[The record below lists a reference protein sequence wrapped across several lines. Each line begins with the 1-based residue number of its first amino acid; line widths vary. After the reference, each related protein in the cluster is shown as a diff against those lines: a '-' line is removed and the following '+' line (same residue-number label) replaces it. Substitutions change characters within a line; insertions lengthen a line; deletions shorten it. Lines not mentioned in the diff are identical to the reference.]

1 MESFNS
7 SNIFD
12 KEELN
17 HLRQIGS
24 MLQGHPDMKTIPGV
38 EMSTGSLG
46 QGFSVACGM
55 AMASKLDNA
64 PWRVYILLGDGEVQE
79 GIVWEAAMS
88 AAIDLVTDKLER
100 QIRKQ
105 RTKLQRRSNDSL
117 RFANFE
123 PLTVDENEEKD
134 GEIVKVKRFNI
145 KPMSPEEAMLQMELI
160 EHNFFVYRDADSN
173 NVNVIY
179 KRKDG
184 NYGLLEPDYK

>member
-1 MESFNS
+1 MRVTVIGKNINVTPALREIVEKKISKMDKYFEPNVTARATLTVQKNS
-7 SNIFD
+7 QIF
-12 KEELN
+12 EV
-17 HLRQIGS
+17 
-24 MLQGHPDMKTIPGV
+24 TIPFNGV
-38 EMSTGSLG
+38 ILRCEESTDDMYKS
-46 QGFSVACGM
+46 
-55 AMASKLDNA
+55 
-64 PWRVYILLGDGEVQE
+64 
-79 GIVWEAAMS
+79 
-88 AAIDLVTDKLER
+88 IDLVEAKLER

-105 RTKLQRRSNDSL
+105 RTKLQRRNNDSL
-117 RFANFE
+117 RFTNFE
-123 PLTVDENEEKD
+123 PLSVEEIEEKD